1 MEKKALLSPEAKAAT
16 AIPDALV
23 SLALS
28 FLAACIAILVFD
40 LALGGSGRAAAFWLG
55 RGDAVFPYPFTIQ
68 NIEHVLFFLALGE
81 LFVRRRTARKETAYL
96 SRKYLPES
104 DEAVLTIDDLGPIRR
119 KVAGTFDA
127 ESGFLPYLI
136 DLCVLQTQTSR
147 SVDQTVS
154 VLNAAL
160 ELIAHRVDLRYQLLR
175 YLSWAIPTVGFI
187 GTVAGIGSALTLI
200 DPENMQM
207 KLITGSLAV
216 AFDTTV
222 IALFESAIIVF
233 LLNMIQKEEELAVNR
248 AGSYCLKNL
257 INRLYVEP
265 VKT

>member
-1 MEKKALLSPEAKAAT
+1 MPANAVST
-16 AIPDALV
+16 ARA
-23 SLALS
+23 SLAPLGFSARLTVPAIS
-28 FLAACIAILVFD
+28 FLGAAAIILGLD
-40 LALGGSGRAAAFWLG
+40 LLFGGTGRAAAFWIG
-55 RGDAVFPYPFTIQ
+55 RGDAVFPFPFTIQ

-81 LFVRRRTARKETAYL
+81 IFIRWRTAGRETAFL
-96 SRKYLPES
+96 SKRYLPEN
-104 DEAVLTIDDLGPIRR
+104 DEAVLTLDDLGPVRR
-119 KVAGTFDA
+119 KVAGAFDA

-136 DLCVLQTQTSR
+136 DLSVLQAQASR

-154 VLNAAL
+154 VLNSTL

-222 IALFESAIIVF
+222 IALIESAIIVF
-233 LLNMIQKEEELAVNR
+233 LMNMVQKEEELAVNR

-257 INRLYVEP
+257 INRLYVP
-265 VKT
+265 G

>member
-1 MEKKALLSPEAKAAT
+1 M
-16 AIPDALV
+16 
-23 SLALS
+23 
-28 FLAACIAILVFD
+28 
-40 LALGGSGRAAAFWLG
+40 
-55 RGDAVFPYPFTIQ
+55 
-68 NIEHVLFFLALGE
+68 LFFFALGE
-81 LFVRRRTARKETAYL
+81 LFIRRRASQKEAAYL
-96 SRKYLPES
+96 GKNYLPES
-104 DEAVLTIDDLGPIRR
+104 DDAVLSIDDLGPIRR

-136 DLCVLQTQTSR
+136 DLCVLQTQASR

-265 VKT
+265 MKT

>member
-1 MEKKALLSPEAKAAT
+1 MESAVRLKKAAR
-16 AIPDALV
+16 AIPV
-23 SLALS
+23 SGEVVTLGLS
-28 FLAACIAILVFD
+28 FLAASVFILVLD

-81 LFVRRRTARKETAYL
+81 LFLRRRAALREAAFL
-96 SRKYLPES
+96 GRNFLPES
-104 DEAVLTIDDLGPIRR
+104 DEAVLAIDDLGPIRR

-127 ESGFLPYLI
+127 ENGFLPYMI
-136 DLCVLQTQTSR
+136 DLCVLQAQASR

-154 VLNAAL
+154 VLNSTMDL
-160 ELIAHRVDLRYQLLR
+160 TSHRVDLRYQLLR

-200 DPENMQM
+200 DPQNMQM

-222 IALFESAIIVF
+222 IALLESAILVF
-233 LLNMIQKEEELAVNR
+233 FLNIIQKEEELAVNR

-257 INRLYVEP
+257 INRLYVAP
-265 VKT
+265 